1 MGVSQARFWRRI
13 YLGFSLSLGVISPLV
28 CWYMIPDFNPITK
41 PLSYFGVAEI
51 TAWYWNHSLVIIA
64 IALYVN
70 AKRSLPNH
78 FKSPRHLQFLF
89 SLLSLS
95 FVGLCLTAI
104 VSMNHLF
111 LHRISAYSFFLGYNL
126 FVFSFGFFRSRKY
139 VRKGMFSMTI
149 GSLMLLS
156 SLLLLPFPSY
166 GVFEI
171 VYFLLLLFWNAH
183 LFYKRVET
191 EDNTLGKELTQQN
204 TTNTTSPAT

>member
-13 YLGFSLSLGVISPLV
+13 YLGFSLSLGIISPLI

-51 TAWYWNHSLVIIA
+51 TAWYWNLSLAIIA

-78 FKSPRHLQFLF
+78 FKNSQHLQILF
-89 SLLSLS
+89 SLLTLS

-139 VRKGMFSMTI
+139 VRKGMFSMII

-183 LFYKRVET
+183 LFYKRVEA
-191 EDNTLGKELTQQN
+191 EDNTLGKELMQQN
-204 TTNTTSPAT
+204 TISPTS